1 MRTGYPPEPSGAT
14 GSGRVANFRA
24 GAVKLPRHGAGKVAL
39 VSHLPP
45 RGAAAIETGTEIVR
59 PPQANA
65 CRVVPAIDP
74 VLRRGGYEYG
84 KFLADLL
91 DAGIIDIADSPSSR
105 CGIFF
110 VHRKDAKLPLIFDPG
125 GE

>member
-1 MRTGYPPEPSGAT
+1 MRSHYQFVQRKMDFLDPGQAWGELARVKTGYPPEPSGAT

-45 RGAAAIETGTEIVR
+45 RWAAALETGAEIVR

-74 VLRRGGYEYG
+74 VLRRAVLIMVNSWVTY
-84 KFLADLL
+84 LL
-91 DAGIIDIADSPSSR
+91 
-105 CGIFF
+105 
-110 VHRKDAKLPLIFDPG
+110 LEL
-125 GE
+125 